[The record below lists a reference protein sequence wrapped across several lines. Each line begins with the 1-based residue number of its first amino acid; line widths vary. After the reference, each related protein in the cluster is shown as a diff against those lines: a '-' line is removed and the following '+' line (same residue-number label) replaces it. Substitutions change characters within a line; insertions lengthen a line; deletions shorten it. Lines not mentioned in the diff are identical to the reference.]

1 MVTFAFFWEQS
12 GAFNR
17 GCPCV
22 VFSFTLPQRLGEGRS
37 VYTMWHDLKSVST
50 TVAVENTALPE
61 QKARLTHSHT
71 VQLQKDKIQNFHI
84 I

>member
-12 GAFNR
+12 KVFNR

-22 VFSFTLPQRLGEGRS
+22 VFSFKLPQRLSEGRS
-37 VYTMWHDLKSVST
+37 EYTMWHDLKSVSR
-50 TVAVENTALPE
+50 TVAVESKMLPE
-61 QKARLTHSHT
+61 NTVDMNTHL
-71 VQLQKDKIQNFHI
+71 LQKDKIQNFHI